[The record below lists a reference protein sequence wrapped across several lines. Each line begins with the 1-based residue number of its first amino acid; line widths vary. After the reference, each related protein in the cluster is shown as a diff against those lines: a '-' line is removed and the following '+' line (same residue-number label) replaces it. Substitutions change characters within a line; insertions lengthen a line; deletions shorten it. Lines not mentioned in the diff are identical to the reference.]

1 MRSRRALRALE
12 HRCRELR
19 ALEHRCR
26 EPQVRCS
33 SSPAP
38 QLRPCGVLP
47 CSVSQLWAR
56 CAPLLQ
62 RGEALRSPCSSS
74 SSSSPIILL
83 LLRLLLFSFG
93 RASLPRFN
101 GAGCCV
107 LVERAVHGLASTPA
121 SRQHR
126 RPGPNRRRP
135 NRQRPDRKRPARIR
149 LLLLTLRLCCRRRN
163 SGALCRGL
171 WSTAAG
177 ALCRGLWSTAAGC
190 CAPAG
195 ALCRGLW
202 STAAGCC
209 AIWRAAG
216 GS

>member
-62 RGEALRSPCSSS
+62 GGEALRSPCCSSS

-93 RASLPRFN
+93 LASLPRFN

-107 LVERAVHGLASTPA
+107 LVERVVHGLDSTPE

-126 RPGPNRRRP
+126 RPNRRRP
-135 NRQRPDRKRPARIR
+135 NRKRPDRKRPARIR

-177 ALCRGLWSTAAGC
+177 C

-195 ALCRGLW
+195 ALCRGRW

-209 AIWRAAG
+209 ALWRAAG
-216 GS
+216 SS